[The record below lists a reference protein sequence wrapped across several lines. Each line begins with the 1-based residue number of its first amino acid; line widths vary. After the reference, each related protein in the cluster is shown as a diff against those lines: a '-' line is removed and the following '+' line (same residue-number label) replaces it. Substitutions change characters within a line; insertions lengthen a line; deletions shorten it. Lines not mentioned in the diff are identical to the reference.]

1 MNEMDS
7 ITRRRP
13 TEREK
18 EDREDL
24 ALLLDKYLRDRDRIL
39 VQKTQM
45 GTTEAFIGSVT
56 LEWLAHRL
64 CFASQLPLFRQKF
77 DPETNNLIRDGE
89 TVEAMLQRPLDWSRQ
104 AVLAQYLV
112 ARKSHKFPA
121 ILAVIS
127 PTWIDDLQ
135 AEEWDEEGRCSKL
148 AANFDPLDQNE
159 TVGLLDVAKSVSI
172 FALDGQHRLMGIQG
186 LMELLKTGTLP
197 KYNKNKK
204 TIGSPITMEDLEERF
219 NIQSGYLQNLAKE
232 KIGIEF
238 IPAVAPGETREE
250 ARRRVRSI
258 FVHVNLTAVRLSK
271 GQLASLNEDNGFA
284 IVARTVAVTHSL
296 LKKKEGREDR
306 VNFESATVAAK
317 ATVLTTL
324 QAIQDM
330 CERYLESPLRSWKSQ
345 DRGLIP
351 MRPEDDEL
359 EEGLAD
365 FRELWDHLGSL
376 PSYQRLEQ
384 ETQTPSLRRFSHEK
398 PGGEANI
405 LFRPIGQIALAQ
417 ALGILVFKKKWLL
430 ADIFDKLR
438 PYDLGGGFAGVSEPK
453 SLWYGVLYDPNKK
466 RVLTSR
472 RDLAARLMV
481 YLVAGIEDNLERAKL
496 QEDLAKA
503 RTFEDKAMGFDG
515 NFVAPKEVGLPKV
528 L

>member
-1 MNEMDS
+1 MNETDS
-7 ITRRRP
+7 IARKIL
-13 TEREK
+13 EQEK
-18 EDREDL
+18 EGRQAL
-24 ALLLDKYLRDRDRIL
+24 ALLLDKYLHSGDRIL

-56 LEWLAHRL
+56 LEWLANRL
-64 CFASQLPLFRQKF
+64 CFASQLPLFRQKL
-77 DPETNNLIRDGE
+77 DSETNNLIRDGE
-89 TVEAMLQRPLDWSRQ
+89 TVEEMLQRPLDWSRQ
-104 AVLAQYLV
+104 AVLAQYLA

-127 PTWIDDLQ
+127 PTWVDDPQ
-135 AEEWDEEGRCSKL
+135 ALEWDEEGRCSKL

-159 TVGLLDVAKSVSI
+159 TVGLLDVGEGVSV

-186 LMELLKTGTLP
+186 LMELLKTGMLS
-197 KYNKNKK
+197 KYNKSKK
-204 TIGSPITMEDLEERF
+204 TIGSPITMENLEERF

-258 FVHVNLTAVRLSK
+258 FVHVNLTVVRLSK

-284 IVARTVAVTHSL
+284 IVARTIAVTHPL

-306 VNFESATVAAK
+306 VDFDSATVAAK
-317 ATVLTTL
+317 STVLTTL
-324 QAIQDM
+324 QALQDM
-330 CERYLESPLRSWKSQ
+330 CERYLEFPFRQWKSQ

-351 MRPEDDEL
+351 MRPEDDEIK
-359 EEGLAD
+359 EGEAD
-365 FRELWDHLGSL
+365 FKELWDHLGSL

-384 ETQTPSLRRFSHEK
+384 GTQTPMLRRFNHEK
-398 PGGEANI
+398 SGGEANI

-417 ALGILVFKKKWLL
+417 ALGILVFKKGLLL

-438 PYDLGGGFAGVSEPK
+438 PYDLGGGFASVSEPK

-466 RVLTSR
+466 RVLTLR
-472 RDLAARLMV
+472 RDLAAKLIV
-481 YLVAGIEDNLERAKL
+481 YLVAGTSDDMERGNLRK
-496 QEDLAKA
+496 DLAKA

-515 NFVAPKEVGLPKV
+515 NFVEPKEVGLPEV